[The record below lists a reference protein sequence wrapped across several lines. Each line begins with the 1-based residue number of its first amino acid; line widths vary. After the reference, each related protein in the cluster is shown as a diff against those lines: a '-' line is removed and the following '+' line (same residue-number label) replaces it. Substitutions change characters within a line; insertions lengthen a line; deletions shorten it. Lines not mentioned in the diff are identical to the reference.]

1 MKKSVLLVDDSN
13 IDNFIN
19 QKVMSSL
26 GLVREI
32 HTALNGEQ
40 ALQVFNQYQNGV
52 IAIPDVIL
60 LDLNMPVMDGFG
72 FIQAFQSLNFPHKEN
87 VLIIVLTSSSNSD
100 DMNRVKQLGIKHYLT
115 KPLTQESI
123 QSILNQEFSNQ
134 KCA

>member
-1 MKKSVLLVDDSN
+1 MKKSVLLVDDN
-13 IDNFIN
+13 NVDNFIN

-26 GLVREI
+26 GLVKEI

-40 ALQVFNQYQNGV
+40 ALNIFNQYQNGT

-60 LDLNMPVMDGFG
+60 LDLNMPVMDGLG

-87 VLIIVLTSSSNSD
+87 VLIIVLTSSSSSE
-100 DMNRVKQLGIKHYLT
+100 DMNRVKGLGIKHYLT
-115 KPLTQESI
+115 KPLTQEII
-123 QSILNQEFSNQ
+123 QTILHQEFSNQ